1 MTINLKQLQVD
12 TLNDIQ
18 NVYNEYLQ
26 EKYNKIVEI
35 KKHKKN
41 INKFSFNLKYY
52 SRILNLLK
60 SELSDIEDQLVFY
73 KQWYKNQQ
81 NFKLEY

>member
-26 EKYNKIVEI
+26 EKYNKLVEI

-41 INKFSFNLKYY
+41 INKFYFNLKYY
-52 SRILNLLK
+52 YRILNVLK
-60 SELSDIEDQLVFY
+60 SELSDIEDQLAFY

-81 NFKLEY
+81 TFKLEY

>member
-60 SELSDIEDQLVFY
+60 SELSDIEDQLAFY
-73 KQWYKNQQ
+73 KKWYENQKT
-81 NFKLEY
+81 FKLEN

>member
-26 EKYNKIVEI
+26 EKYNKLVEI
-35 KKHKKN
+35 KNHEKN

-52 SRILNLLK
+52 FRILNVLK
-60 SELSDIEDQLVFY
+60 SELSDIEDQLAFY

-81 NFKLEY
+81 TFKLEY

>member
-26 EKYNKIVEI
+26 EKYNKLVEI